1 MAGKHAREAS
11 IKNNKRK
18 QQNNRV

>member
-1 MAGKHAREAS
+1 VI

-18 QQNNRV
+18 KPSLSSN